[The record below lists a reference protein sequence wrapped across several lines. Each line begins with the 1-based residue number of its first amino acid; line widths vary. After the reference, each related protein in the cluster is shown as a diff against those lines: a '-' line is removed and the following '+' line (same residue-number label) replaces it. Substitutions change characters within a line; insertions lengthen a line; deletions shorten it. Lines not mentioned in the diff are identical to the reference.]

1 MAASRRPWDGRSRGD
16 AGRPSRAARRER
28 DAHVRRSVCRAAEDL
43 IERSPFTEVTVDQLT
58 RAAGLSRSSFYLHF
72 RDKYDVLRA
81 MTEEIA
87 DDLYGQADR
96 WWHGEGPPEQ
106 LARDA
111 LEGVVSLY
119 EENAMVLGTVAEVA
133 MYDEGFRSFWG
144 RLVRRF
150 ISATAERVRRERVA
164 GRGRSL
170 DPDATAEALVW
181 MTERF
186 LYVHLVRGSWSQAQ
200 VVEALLPV
208 WLATIYLDAP
218 EH

>member
-1 MAASRRPWDGRSRGD
+1 MPASRRPRDARSRGD
-16 AGRPSRAARRER
+16 AGRLSRAARRER
-28 DAHVRRSVCRAAEDL
+28 DAHVRRTVCQAAEDL
-43 IERSPFTEVTVDQLT
+43 IERSPFTEVTVDQLA

-72 RDKYDVLRA
+72 RDKYHVLRA

-96 WWHGEGPPEQ
+96 WWRGAGPPEE
-106 LARDA
+106 LAREA
-111 LEGVVSLY
+111 LEGVVSIY
-119 EENAMVLGTVAEVA
+119 AQNATVLGIVAEVA

-144 RLVRRF
+144 RLVGRF
-150 ISATAERVRRERVA
+150 VSATAERVRRERAA
-164 GRGRSL
+164 GRGRSV

-186 LYVHLVRGSWSQAQ
+186 FYVNLVRGSWSEQQ

-218 EH
+218 ER